1 MKTGRRGFIVTP
13 ETAIRFTETSVFL
26 TCIFAPKRADKL
38 RLFLFRVLMIASVL
52 LTVTFFLSL
61 LLSILENLDKLV
73 VVIKSL
79 TFMSSLVN
87 YVIKVVIVR
96 IYCNNFKRLQWSV
109 KNFIENADKFE
120 RKIIQKYVDECWKFQ
135 LFVTIGSYFTTTGF
149 LLGPLV
155 LPQKFPTEAVYPFST
170 ENTLVTVIVYL
181 QQSIG
186 GYQAAAAV
194 VLDCQMAV
202 YLWYLCV
209 RFEGLILQM
218 DHVEDHLQLIIEIQD
233 FYLNFQRF
241 LSTCRFVDETIPSIR
256 AVVFST
262 VTINKF
268 IMICAA
274 VVLISGE
281 GSIEKLQCGVIVIF
295 TALNIYTFIR
305 PADRLIEL
313 TSYGMSNKVFNSFW
327 TLNQKMRKTCLLII
341 HRTQY
346 PVLIRIP
353 GFLETVSNQY
363 YSSVCIFAFKFHKNK
378 I

>member
-1 MKTGRRGFIVTP
+1 MKAGRRGFIVTP
-13 ETAIRFTETSVFL
+13 ETAIRFTEASVLL
-26 TCIFAPKRADKL
+26 TYIFAPQRADKL
-38 RLFLFRVLMIASVL
+38 RLFMFRVLMIASVL

-73 VVIKSL
+73 VVIRSL

-96 IYCNNFKRLQWSV
+96 IYCNKFKRLQSTL

-120 RKIIQKYVDECWKFQ
+120 RKIIQKNVDECWKFQ

-149 LLGPLV
+149 LLGPLI

-170 ENTLVTVIVYL
+170 ENKLVAMIVYL

-202 YLWYLCV
+202 YLWYLCD
-209 RFEGLILQM
+209 EGL
-218 DHVEDHLQLIIEIQD
+218 
-233 FYLNFQRF
+233 
-241 LSTCRFVDETIPSIR
+241 
-256 AVVFST
+256 
-262 VTINKF
+262 
-268 IMICAA
+268 
-274 VVLISGE
+274 
-281 GSIEKLQCGVIVIF
+281 IEKLQCGVIVIF

-313 TSYGMSNKVFNSFW
+313 TSNRMSSKVFNSLL

-363 YSSVCIFAFKFHKNK
+363 YSSVCLCL
-378 I
+378 